1 MIFQV
6 LEAVFIE
13 SAYISRDSKMS
24 VSTRDATG
32 GALGAATVEAIVGM
46 PGGLFVRHRKAW
58 NLVPWANVKS
68 ARLADAP
75 AEVLD
80 FVGRTSIAGA
90 ADRLVNAARTAR
102 EEFERPQPF
111 AEGAIAPAPV
121 FGPTTINPLVPS
133 SATTAASAPEI
144 ADMLGLPARDAGGV
158 LISAQPQS
166 GPTIVCHTCQAPF
179 IQGANHVCQ
188 KAAAE
193 ET

>member
-46 PGGLFVRHRKAW
+46 PGGLFVRHRSAW

-80 FVGRTSIAGA
+80 FVGRTPAAGA
-90 ADRLVNAARTAR
+90 AERLVRAAKATR
-102 EEFERPQPF
+102 EEAERPQPF
-111 AEGAIAPAPV
+111 AEGAVLSAP
-121 FGPTTINPLVPS
+121 PS
-133 SATTAASAPEI
+133 PYGGIDRSTHPDALDFRGPEI
-144 ADMLGLPARDAGGV
+144 ADVLGLPARDAGGV

-166 GPTIVCHTCQAPF
+166 GPTIMCHTCQAPF

-188 KAAAE
+188 KAAE
-193 ET
+193 EA